1 VEFAE
6 HKEYAP
12 GDEIRHIDWKAYGKF
27 DKYYVKR
34 YEHETNLR
42 AFLAVDA
49 SASMNYRSG
58 DLSKL
63 EVASMLAASLAYLLI
78 RQQDAVGLLILK
90 ESGVRY
96 VPPRSS
102 ASHLQAI
109 LEELEGLK
117 GEGQTHLAAAA
128 DLLSEKA
135 RRRSAV
141 MLFSDLF
148 DEDPAALPRLL
159 QLRLRKN
166 DVSIFHVLDPAE
178 LEFPFEDNTL
188 FLSMEDARQQQANPR
203 EIKESYLEEM
213 GAFVGERARLR
224 SPTSEQALAPAGSRG
239 RGPGR
244 AQDARA
250 RPPPCPAS
258 AALAPRLLDRP
269 GRSPGSPSLP
279 IARGPQ
285 DRRPS
290 ARWPRSCPEICAPG
304 ELRLEQLGAGA
315 VDQGRGED
323 DRFTVELH
331 LAPIGSAM
339 DGAHVV
345 GKV

>member
-1 VEFAE
+1 MLLDPKALAKLSSVKLRARAVVEGVLSGLHKSPHQGQSVEFAE

-58 DLSKL
+58 ELSKL
-63 EVASMLAASLAYLLI
+63 EVASMLAAALAYLLI
-78 RQQDAVGLLILK
+78 RQQDAVGLVILK
-90 ESGVRY
+90 DGATRY

-117 GEGQTHLAAAA
+117 GEGQTHLCAAA

-141 MLFSDLF
+141 LLFSDLF
-148 DEDPAALPRLL
+148 DEDPKALPRLL

-166 DVSIFHVLDPAE
+166 DVSVFHVLDDAE
-178 LEFPFEDNTL
+178 LDFPFEDNTL
-188 FLSMEDARQQQANPR
+188 FLSMEDDRQQQANPR
-203 EIKESYLEEM
+203 EIRESYLEEM
-213 GAFVGERARLR
+213 GAFVESAKRRCFELDCDYEPVRTGEALDRVLLRYLARR
-224 SPTSEQALAPAGSRG
+224 EN
-239 RGPGR
+239 
-244 AQDARA
+244 A
-250 RPPPCPAS
+250 RPVKS
-258 AALAPRLLDRP
+258 
-269 GRSPGSPSLP
+269 
-279 IARGPQ
+279 
-285 DRRPS
+285 
-290 ARWPRSCPEICAPG
+290 
-304 ELRLEQLGAGA
+304 
-315 VDQGRGED
+315 
-323 DRFTVELH
+323 
-331 LAPIGSAM
+331 
-339 DGAHVV
+339 
-345 GKV
+345 